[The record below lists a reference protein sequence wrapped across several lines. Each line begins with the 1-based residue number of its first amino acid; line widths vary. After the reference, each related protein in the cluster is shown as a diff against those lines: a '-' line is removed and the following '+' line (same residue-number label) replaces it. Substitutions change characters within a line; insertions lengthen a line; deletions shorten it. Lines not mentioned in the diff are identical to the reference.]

1 MAEVRTRDE
10 AIALVDHALS
20 KWFTDVTGLLTQ
32 ASSVARGACDEVES
46 AVRKRANE
54 VQALS
59 ALLESASPEEKRGMQ
74 AKLVR
79 ALEASEQARRA
90 SVRVKDIQAAVA
102 RLNQFHATSSTSQVA
117 SARSQL
123 SAMSRALE
131 GYRAGKG
138 TFGGGGPIYGSSAR
152 PGGSTSKGHGLSSVD
167 VSAADLDEN
176 PVLDDHGSLGTFGK
190 GGLSRADH
198 RWAVQ
203 TWNDTVGPGVASGK
217 TRDDFAERDARSNAQ
232 PLRRTADVFDMF
244 VGTDRIRAERR
255 PNGSLNIIN
264 GRHRLL
270 IARELGIKDL
280 PGEVH

>member
-1 MAEVRTRDE
+1 MTEVRTRDE
-10 AIALVDHALS
+10 AIALVDHALN
-20 KWFTDVTGLLTQ
+20 KWSTDVTGLLTQ
-32 ASSVARGACDEVES
+32 ASSVARAACDEVEQ
-46 AVRKRANE
+46 AFRKRANE
-54 VQALS
+54 VAMLS
-59 ALLESASPEEKRGMQ
+59 QLLEAASPDEKRGIQ

-79 ALEASEQARRA
+79 AQEASEQARRA

-102 RLNQFHATSSTSQVA
+102 KLSQSHVSSATTQVA

-131 GYRAGKG
+131 GYRAGG
-138 TFGGGGPIYGSSAR
+138 RAFGGGGSSQASSGR
-152 PGGSTSKGHGLSSVD
+152 SGGANPKGHGLSSVD

-176 PVLDDHGSLGTFGK
+176 PILDDHGSQGTFGK
-190 GGLSRADH
+190 GGLSRADY

-203 TWNDTVGPGVASGK
+203 TWDDIVGPGVASGK

-232 PLRRTADVFDMF
+232 PLRRTADVYDMF
-244 VGTDRIRAERR
+244 LGTDRIRVNRR
-255 PNGSLNIIN
+255 PDGSLNITS

-280 PGEVH
+280 PGEVR